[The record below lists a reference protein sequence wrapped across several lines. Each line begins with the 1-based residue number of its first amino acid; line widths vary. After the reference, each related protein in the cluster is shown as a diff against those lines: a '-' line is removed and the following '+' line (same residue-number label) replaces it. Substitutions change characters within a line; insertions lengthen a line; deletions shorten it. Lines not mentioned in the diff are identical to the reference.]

1 MEKLYQGPPKNYWNV
16 SYITIWNIYY
26 KILFSF
32 INPTKQGGRF
42 FSFKNCIKL
51 QHARDQWFY
60 FWQGRDKEGL
70 GKISFIRTFLLIFG
84 VHLNI
89 QEFLGSNCKI
99 FSPGAADFLW
109 LHCNLKVTTPPPPP
123 PHWQHLKKTTRRKI
137 EPKINPLLFDSLPSC
152 CISVYPGNL

>member
-1 MEKLYQGPPKNYWNV
+1 MMEKLYQGPPKNYWNV

-42 FSFKNCIKL
+42 FLLKIALNYNMQGINDFT
-51 QHARDQWFY
+51 FEG
-60 FWQGRDKEGL
+60 GRDKEGL

-84 VHLNI
+84 IHLNI

-109 LHCNLKVTTPPPPP
+109 LNCTLKVTTPPPPHP
-123 PHWQHLKKTTRRKI
+123 T
-137 EPKINPLLFDSLPSC
+137 
-152 CISVYPGNL
+152 GNI